1 MPYKQG
7 WETLVKKC
15 TITLILL
22 YFCTQLSWTAEF
34 ETLKIRNLSICKIF
48 KFGLL

>member
-1 MPYKQG
+1 MHYYVD
-7 WETLVKKC
+7 TFVFLHSV
-15 TITLILL
+15 
-22 YFCTQLSWTAEF
+22 SWTAEF

>member
-1 MPYKQG
+1 MHYYVD
-7 WETLVKKC
+7 TFVF
-15 TITLILL
+15 L

>member
-1 MPYKQG
+1 MHYYVD
-7 WETLVKKC
+7 TFV
-15 TITLILL
+15 
-22 YFCTQLSWTAEF
+22 FCTQLSWTAEF